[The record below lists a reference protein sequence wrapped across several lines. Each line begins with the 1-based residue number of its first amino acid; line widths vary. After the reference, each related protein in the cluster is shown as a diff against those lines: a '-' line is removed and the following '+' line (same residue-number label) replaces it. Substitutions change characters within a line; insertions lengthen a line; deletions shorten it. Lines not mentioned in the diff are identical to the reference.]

1 MVASYQAS
9 DSMLGAAFLVES
21 EVAFLREVVGNHHL
35 AGPAACKGDTHSEE
49 ELPAHNFD
57 IKNMPGS
64 PVDQVSLTVTVIH
77 PGSVPYTVF
86 KDSNL

>member
-21 EVAFLREVVGNHHL
+21 EVAFLREVVGNRHL

-57 IKNMPGS
+57 IKTCREAPLIRCHS
-64 PVDQVSLTVTVIH
+64 R
-77 PGSVPYTVF
+77 
-86 KDSNL
+86 